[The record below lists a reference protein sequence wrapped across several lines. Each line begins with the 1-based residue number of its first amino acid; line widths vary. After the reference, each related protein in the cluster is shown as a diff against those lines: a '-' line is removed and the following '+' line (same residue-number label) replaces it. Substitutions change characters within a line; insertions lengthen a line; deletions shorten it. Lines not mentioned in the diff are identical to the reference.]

1 MQRAATKKK
10 IEKWSSHSPEPSL
23 AHAKRFALTIGIDR
37 GLPFREKGLARYL
50 AERGITTSGQVPR
63 KYTFLRERASKDS
76 TQPVRGNGA
85 APKIGSNSDPTRNL
99 LQPQSETL
107 PRFHFYLLIRLT
119 ANGSCTPKTV
129 LHPSGARSRLREA
142 WCFSPLTSTPV
153 GNDNDS
159 VFSQGCR
166 LSGVH
171 ATKSL

>member
-23 AHAKRFALTIGIDR
+23 AHANRFALTIGIDR

-50 AERGITTSGQVPR
+50 AERGITTSGEVPR
-63 KYTFLRERASKDS
+63 KYTLLRERASKDS
-76 TQPVRGNGA
+76 AQPVRKTQGVVKADQVKWGRPENW
-85 APKIGSNSDPTRNL
+85 IQLGSNAELT

-142 WCFSPLTSTPV
+142 WCFPPLQNIHS
-153 GNDNDS
+153 S
-159 VFSQGCR
+159 WERQ
-166 LSGVH
+166 
-171 ATKSL
+171 